1 MTRKFKKKARKHR
14 GNRSHGYGRCQ
25 GRRKAGYKGGH
36 GLTTGWK
43 KHKKSYLYKQ
53 RSLGFPNKKYGNR
66 DNPWIPGRKGFH
78 QPQKTKRIYKV
89 EPINISSV
97 DTLIDDW
104 VEEGL
109 AEKSGSKYKVDLE
122 KLGYQKLLS
131 RGSINK
137 KVEIKVKRASRN
149 AVKAV
154 EDAGGSV
161 TVDIKNQRL

>member
-1 MTRKFKKKARKHR
+1 MTRKFKKKVRKHR
-14 GNRSHGYGRCQ
+14 GNRSHGYGVCQ

-53 RSLGFPNKKYGNR
+53 KSLGWPSSV
-66 DNPWIPGRKGFH
+66 WIPGSKGFH
-78 QPQKTKRIYKV
+78 IPQKKKRIHNV
-89 EPINISSV
+89 NPINISSV

-104 VEEGL
+104 VENGL

-131 RGSINK
+131 RGSVNK
-137 KVEIKVKRASRN
+137 KIDIHVERASRN
-149 AVKAV
+149 AIKAI

-161 TVDIKNQRL
+161 SVLIKNQRD